1 MKTILFACVQ
11 NAARSQMAAAFC
23 RELVDA
29 SQVTAISAGT
39 QPADRLDAVVVEV
52 MQEVGIELGDVKPQ
66 PLTARLQGEVQF
78 LVTMGCGEV
87 CPLIPA
93 FRRSDWSVPDPAG
106 QPIERVR
113 EIRDEIRRKVE
124 ELVDA
129 RGWRR

>member
-1 MKTILFACVQ
+1 
-11 NAARSQMAAAFC
+11 
-23 RELVDA
+23 
-29 SQVTAISAGT
+29 VTAISAGT

-93 FRRSDWSVPDPAG
+93 FRRADWSVPDPAG